1 MECQNQPWYTQCED
15 ACIIINARVRVLL
28 SFSCTSSTYA
38 YTYLSIQL
46 HMHAHT
52 HTHLSSTRLL
62 WNMVLMWMQLIIK
75 ATHPFT
81 CSAQRRGKWI
91 PFLTP
96 LQCWWG
102 STPYSAVQTSY
113 ISPNLIPKLQ
123 SCRPLLHTA
132 SDQKLELVKA
142 WELDTCTRDL
152 LVLYNSLQ
160 RRMNRNSF
168 SSERHALPTTP
179 IIVTACTC

>member
-1 MECQNQPWYTQCED
+1 
-15 ACIIINARVRVLL
+15 
-28 SFSCTSSTYA
+28 
-38 YTYLSIQL
+38 
-46 HMHAHT
+46 MHAHT
-52 HTHLSSTRLL
+52 HTHVSSTRLL

-142 WELDTCTRDL
+142 WKLDTCTRELLSFVQFSPKKDEPQLIQFWKACLTHHSNNSHRLHL
-152 LVLYNSLQ
+152 LVCIGTVAQTLYELRILLKQ
-160 RRMNRNSF
+160 D
-168 SSERHALPTTP
+168 SSYQ
-179 IIVTACTC
+179 